1 MPVPA
6 SPSQH
11 PPAGAPRTSF
21 AARAA
26 VLVVTAAAGGA
37 ALALAPS
44 GATPWTLAVVLA
56 GWACVAVTVLVDH
69 RLVQKAR
76 ATAVERESEIGR
88 LRAEAARR
96 SAEISHLAGATLPAV
111 AERLREGTSAADVLA
126 AVPPPSDPQLSRITH
141 TFAATVEEDVRRVMT
156 IEDEYRAIRDE
167 LDQTATEHDR
177 FVRETMPAAI
187 SRLREGRSA
196 ETVLAETELPHHPAL
211 RVPAESFIRELA
223 HSERRAAAAQAA
235 SAKALSRVQA
245 KAVQM
250 LADLRDMQERHG
262 EEVFGD
268 LLKLDHSTSQLG
280 LMTDRLALLMGGR
293 SSRAWNKPI
302 KMESILRGAAGR
314 IAAYQRVRLHCSTR
328 TAVAGFAAEGVMH
341 LLAELMDNAANFSPP
356 IDEVHV
362 YVEDRSAGIVVTI
375 EDSGLKM
382 ADAAMR
388 RAEEAVT
395 GRVTDLASLQGTR
408 LGLAVVG
415 RLASKYGVSVNYR
428 PSSRGGTGVVVLL
441 PLHLLA
447 QHREPAPHET
457 AGRGESLAG
466 RGGAARGVPVQ
477 SPSASRASA
486 LPARDVD
493 ALPSAGS
500 SVGSRSDVD
509 APPSR
514 TSRHADA
521 LPVRGSNGSRDD
533 RDNAAGARPA
543 AAKLPAAPDAPDP
556 RTERQATI
564 TERLSELPTVPGQG
578 RHRHPDSTTPNGLPV
593 RAPGRTMAEA
603 EREREQRQSAAARS
617 GDTSGRRGARDAGS
631 RFGAFH
637 RGARQSGNG
646 VTGTPGTGTPG
657 TGTPGTGTPGDGTSG
672 TSTPG
677 DGTSG
682 AGSLPPAA
690 P

>member
-44 GATPWTLAVVLA
+44 GAAPWTLAVVLA
-56 GWACVAVTVLVDH
+56 GWACVAVAVLVDH

-76 ATAVERESEIGR
+76 AAAAERESEVSR

-126 AVPPPSDPQLSRITH
+126 AVPPPSDPQLSRVTH
-141 TFAATVEEDVRRVMT
+141 VFAATVEEDVRRVLT
-156 IEDEYRAIRDE
+156 LEDEYRAVRDE
-167 LDQTATEHDR
+167 LDQAATEHDR
-177 FVRETMPAAI
+177 FARETMPAAI
-187 SRLREGRSA
+187 RRLREGRSA
-196 ETVLAETELPHHPAL
+196 DTVLAEIELPHHPAL
-211 RVPAESFIRELA
+211 RAPAESFIRELA

-250 LADLRDMQERHG
+250 LADLREMQERHG

-415 RLASKYGVSVNYR
+415 RLASKYGISVNYR

-457 AGRGESLAG
+457 SGRGESLAG

-477 SPSASRASA
+477 SPSASRASS
-486 LPARDVD
+486 LPARDPD

-500 SVGSRSDVD
+500 RSDADALPSRS
-509 APPSR
+509 SR
-514 TSRHADA
+514 DADA
-521 LPVRGSNGSRDD
+521 LPVRGSHGDH
-533 RDNAAGARPA
+533 DNAAGARPA
-543 AAKLPAAPDAPDP
+543 AASLPSASEPSA
-556 RTERQATI
+556 RTERSGTP
-564 TERLSELPTVPGQG
+564 SVPGQG
-578 RHRHPDSTTPNGLPV
+578 RHRQPASTTPNGLPV

-646 VTGTPGTGTPG
+646 A
-657 TGTPGTGTPGDGTSG
+657 TGTPGDGTSG
-672 TSTPG
+672 TAP
-677 DGTSG
+677 
-682 AGSLPPAA
+682 LPPAA

>member
-69 RLVQKAR
+69 RLVRKAR
-76 ATAVERESEIGR
+76 ATAVERESEVGR

-156 IEDEYRAIRDE
+156 IEDEYRAIREE
-167 LDQTATEHDR
+167 LEEAATEHDR

-187 SRLREGRSA
+187 GRLREGRSA
-196 ETVLAETELPHHPAL
+196 DTVLAETDLPHHPAL

-223 HSERRAAAAQAA
+223 LSERRAAAAQAA

-477 SPSASRASA
+477 SPSASRTSS
-486 LPARDVD
+486 LPARDAD

-500 SVGSRSDVD
+500 AVGSRGDVD
-509 APPSR
+509 ALPVR
-514 TSRHADA
+514 GARDAAA
-521 LPVRGSNGSRDD
+521 LPVRGSNGSGGD
-533 RDNAAGARPA
+533 RDNAAEARPA
-543 AAKLPAAPDAPDP
+543 AAHLPATPESPAP
-556 RTERQATI
+556 RTERQAAI
-564 TERLSELPTVPGQG
+564 TERLAELPTVPGQG
-578 RHRHPDSTTPNGLPV
+578 RHRQPDSTTPNGLPV

-646 VTGTPGTGTPG
+646 GTGASGIGASGIGAPG
-657 TGTPGTGTPGDGTSG
+657 NGAPGDGT
-672 TSTPG
+672 PG
-677 DGTSG
+677 AD
-682 AGSLPPAA
+682 SLPPAA

>member
-69 RLVQKAR
+69 RLVRKAR
-76 ATAVERESEIGR
+76 ATAVERESEVGR

-156 IEDEYRAIRDE
+156 IEDEYRAIREE
-167 LDQTATEHDR
+167 LDEAATEHDR

-187 SRLREGRSA
+187 GRLREGRSA
-196 ETVLAETELPHHPAL
+196 ETVLAETDLPHHPAL

-223 HSERRAAAAQAA
+223 LSERRAAAAQAA

-477 SPSASRASA
+477 SPSASRTSS
-486 LPARDVD
+486 LPARDAD

-500 SVGSRSDVD
+500 AVGSRGDVD
-509 APPSR
+509 ALPVR
-514 TSRHADA
+514 DARDAGA
-521 LPVRGSNGSRDD
+521 LPVRGSNGSGGD
-533 RDNAAGARPA
+533 RDNAAEARPA
-543 AAKLPAAPDAPDP
+543 AAHLPATPESPAP
-556 RTERQATI
+556 RTERQAAI
-564 TERLSELPTVPGQG
+564 TERLAELPTVPGQG
-578 RHRHPDSTTPNGLPV
+578 RHRQPDSTTPNGLPV

-646 VTGTPGTGTPG
+646 GTGASGIGAPG
-657 TGTPGTGTPGDGTSG
+657 NGTPGDGT
-672 TSTPG
+672 PG
-677 DGTSG
+677 AD
-682 AGSLPPAA
+682 SLPPAA

>member
-44 GATPWTLAVVLA
+44 GAAPWTLAVVLA
-56 GWACVAVTVLVDH
+56 GWACVAVAVLVDH

-76 ATAVERESEIGR
+76 AAAAERESEVSR

-126 AVPPPSDPQLSRITH
+126 AVPPPSDPQLSRVTH
-141 TFAATVEEDVRRVMT
+141 VFAATVEEDVRRVLT
-156 IEDEYRAIRDE
+156 LEDEYRAVRDE
-167 LDQTATEHDR
+167 LDQAATEHDR
-177 FVRETMPAAI
+177 FARETMPAAI
-187 SRLREGRSA
+187 RRLREGRSA
-196 ETVLAETELPHHPAL
+196 DTVLAEIELPHHPAL
-211 RVPAESFIRELA
+211 RAPAESFIRELA

-250 LADLRDMQERHG
+250 LADLREMQERHG

-415 RLASKYGVSVNYR
+415 RLASKYGISVNYR

-457 AGRGESLAG
+457 SGRGESLAG
-466 RGGAARGVPVQ
+466 RGAAARGVPVQ
-477 SPSASRASA
+477 SPSASRASS
-486 LPARDVD
+486 LPARDPDALSSAGSRSDAD
-493 ALPSAGS
+493 ALPSRS
-500 SVGSRSDVD
+500 SRD
-509 APPSR
+509 
-514 TSRHADA
+514 ADA
-521 LPVRGSNGSRDD
+521 LPVRGSHGDH
-533 RDNAAGARPA
+533 DNAAGARPA
-543 AAKLPAAPDAPDP
+543 AASLPSASESSA
-556 RTERQATI
+556 RTERSGTP
-564 TERLSELPTVPGQG
+564 SVPGQG
-578 RHRHPDSTTPNGLPV
+578 RHRQPASTTPNGLPV

-646 VTGTPGTGTPG
+646 A
-657 TGTPGTGTPGDGTSG
+657 TGTPGDGTSG
-672 TSTPG
+672 TAP
-677 DGTSG
+677 
-682 AGSLPPAA
+682 LPPAA

>member
-44 GATPWTLAVVLA
+44 DATPWALAVVLA

-69 RLVQKAR
+69 RLVRRAR
-76 ATAVERESEIGR
+76 STAAEREAEIGR

-141 TFAATVEEDVRRVMT
+141 AFAAVVEEDVRRVIT
-156 IEDEYRAIRDE
+156 LEDEYRAIRDE
-167 LDQTATEHDR
+167 LDRTVTEHDR

-187 SRLREGRSA
+187 TRLREGRSA
-196 ETVLAETELPHHPAL
+196 DTVLAETDLPQHPAL
-211 RVPAESFIRELA
+211 RAPAESFIRELA

-250 LADLRDMQERHG
+250 LADLREMQERHG

-362 YVEDRSAGIVVTI
+362 YVEDRSAGVVVTI

-388 RAEEAVT
+388 RAEEAVS

-415 RLASKYGVSVNYR
+415 RLAAKYGVSVNYR

-447 QHREPAPHET
+447 QQREPAPHET
-457 AGRGESLAG
+457 AGRGDTLAG
-466 RGGAARGVPVQ
+466 RGGAARGVSVQ
-477 SPSASRASA
+477 SPSETASLAGRHM
-486 LPARDVD
+486 D

-500 SVGSRSDVD
+500 SAGSRSD
-509 APPSR
+509 
-514 TSRHADA
+514 ADA
-521 LPVRGSNGSRDD
+521 LPVRGSRGD
-533 RDNAAGARPA
+533 RDNAAEIRPA
-543 AAKLPAAPDAPDP
+543 AVSLPAAEPPAP
-556 RTERQATI
+556 RTERPAARA
-564 TERLSELPTVPGQG
+564 ERSDLPTVPGQG
-578 RHRHPDSTTPNGLPV
+578 RHRQPESTTPNGLPV

-617 GDTSGRRGARDAGS
+617 GDTGSGRRGARDAGS

-646 VTGTPGTGTPG
+646 VTGTS
-657 TGTPGTGTPGDGTSG
+657 GDGTSG
-672 TSTPG
+672 TGPR
-677 DGTSG
+677 
-682 AGSLPPAA
+682 PPAA

>member
-69 RLVQKAR
+69 RVVRKAR
-76 ATAVERESEIGR
+76 ATAVERESEVGR

-111 AERLREGTSAADVLA
+111 AERLREGASAADVLA

-156 IEDEYRAIRDE
+156 IEDEYRAIREE
-167 LDQTATEHDR
+167 LDQAATEHDR

-196 ETVLAETELPHHPAL
+196 ATVLAETDLPHHPAL

-223 HSERRAAAAQAA
+223 LSERRAAAAQAA

-415 RLASKYGVSVNYR
+415 RLAAKYGVSVNYR

-457 AGRGESLAG
+457 TGRGESLAG

-477 SPSASRASA
+477 SPSASRTSS
-486 LPARDVD
+486 LPARDAD

-500 SVGSRSDVD
+500 AVGSRSDVD
-509 APPSR
+509 ALPVR
-514 TSRHADA
+514 GARDVGT
-521 LPVRGSNGSRDD
+521 LPVRGSNGSGGD

-543 AAKLPAAPDAPDP
+543 AAHLPATPESPAP
-556 RTERQATI
+556 RTERQAAI
-564 TERLSELPTVPGQG
+564 TERLAELPTVPGQG
-578 RHRHPDSTTPNGLPV
+578 RHRQPDSTTPNGLPV

-617 GDTSGRRGARDAGS
+617 GDTGSARRGARDAGS

-646 VTGTPGTGTPG
+646 GTGASGIGAPGNGTPGN
-657 TGTPGTGTPGDGTSG
+657 GTSG
-672 TSTPG
+672 
-677 DGTSG
+677 DGISG
-682 AGSLPPAA
+682 AGSPPPAA

>member
-44 GATPWTLAVVLA
+44 GATPWNLAVVLA

-69 RLVQKAR
+69 RLVRKAR
-76 ATAVERESEIGR
+76 ATAVERESEVGR

-156 IEDEYRAIRDE
+156 IEDEYRAIREE
-167 LDQTATEHDR
+167 LEEAATEHDR

-187 SRLREGRSA
+187 GRLREGRSA
-196 ETVLAETELPHHPAL
+196 DTVLAETDLPHHPAL

-223 HSERRAAAAQAA
+223 LSERRAAAAQAA

-477 SPSASRASA
+477 SPSASRTSS
-486 LPARDVD
+486 LPARDAD

-500 SVGSRSDVD
+500 AVGSRGDVD
-509 APPSR
+509 ALPVR
-514 TSRHADA
+514 GARDAGA
-521 LPVRGSNGSRDD
+521 LPVRGSNGSGGD
-533 RDNAAGARPA
+533 RDNAAEARPA
-543 AAKLPAAPDAPDP
+543 AAHLPATPESPAP
-556 RTERQATI
+556 RTERQAAI
-564 TERLSELPTVPGQG
+564 TERLAELPTVPGQG
-578 RHRHPDSTTPNGLPV
+578 RHRQPDSTTPNGLPV

-646 VTGTPGTGTPG
+646 GTGASGIGAPG
-657 TGTPGTGTPGDGTSG
+657 NGTPGDGT
-672 TSTPG
+672 PG
-677 DGTSG
+677 AD
-682 AGSLPPAA
+682 SLPPAA

>member
-44 GATPWTLAVVLA
+44 GAAPWTLAVVLA
-56 GWACVAVTVLVDH
+56 GWACVAVAVLVDH

-76 ATAVERESEIGR
+76 AAAAERESEVSR

-126 AVPPPSDPQLSRITH
+126 AVPPPSDPQLSRVTH
-141 TFAATVEEDVRRVMT
+141 VFAATVEEDVRRVLT
-156 IEDEYRAIRDE
+156 LEDEYRAVRDE
-167 LDQTATEHDR
+167 LDQAATEHDR
-177 FVRETMPAAI
+177 FARETMPAAI
-187 SRLREGRSA
+187 RRLREGRSA
-196 ETVLAETELPHHPAL
+196 DTVLAEIELPHHPAL
-211 RVPAESFIRELA
+211 RAPAESFIRELA

-250 LADLRDMQERHG
+250 LADLREMQERHG

-415 RLASKYGVSVNYR
+415 RLASKYGISVNYR

-457 AGRGESLAG
+457 SGRGESLAG
-466 RGGAARGVPVQ
+466 RGAAARGVPVQ
-477 SPSASRASA
+477 SPSASRASS
-486 LPARDVD
+486 LPARDPDALSSAGSRSDAD
-493 ALPSAGS
+493 ALPSRS
-500 SVGSRSDVD
+500 SRD
-509 APPSR
+509 
-514 TSRHADA
+514 ADA
-521 LPVRGSNGSRDD
+521 LPVRGSHGDH
-533 RDNAAGARPA
+533 DNAAGARPA
-543 AAKLPAAPDAPDP
+543 AASLPSASESSA
-556 RTERQATI
+556 RTERSGTP
-564 TERLSELPTVPGQG
+564 SVPGQG
-578 RHRHPDSTTPNGLPV
+578 RHRQPASTTPNGLPV

-646 VTGTPGTGTPG
+646 A
-657 TGTPGTGTPGDGTSG
+657 TGTPGDSG
-672 TSTPG
+672 TAP
-677 DGTSG
+677 
-682 AGSLPPAA
+682 LPPAA

>member
-44 GATPWTLAVVLA
+44 GATSWTLAVVLA

-69 RLVQKAR
+69 RLVRKAR
-76 ATAVERESEIGR
+76 STAAERESETSR

-126 AVPPPSDPQLSRITH
+126 AVPPPSDPQLSRVTH
-141 TFAATVEEDVRRVMT
+141 AFAVTVEEDVRRVMT
-156 IEDEYRAIRDE
+156 LEDEYRAIRDE
-167 LDQTATEHDR
+167 LEQAATEHDR
-177 FVRETMPAAI
+177 FVREAMPAAI

-196 ETVLAETELPHHPAL
+196 DTVLAETELPHHPAL
-211 RVPAESFIRELA
+211 RGSAESFIRELA
-223 HSERRAAAAQAA
+223 RSERRAAAAQAA

-250 LADLRDMQERHG
+250 LADLREMQERHG

-415 RLASKYGVSVNYR
+415 RLASKYDIGVNYR

-457 AGRGESLAG
+457 SGRGESLAG
-466 RGGAARGVPVQ
+466 RGAAARGVPME
-477 SPSASRASA
+477 SPSASRAPA
-486 LPARDVD
+486 LPARDAD
-493 ALPSAGS
+493 ALPSGGS
-500 SVGSRSDVD
+500 SARSRSD
-509 APPSR
+509 
-514 TSRHADA
+514 ADA
-521 LPVRGSNGSRDD
+521 LPVRGSHDVDALPVPGANGSRGD
-533 RDNAAGARPA
+533 RDNAADARPA
-543 AAKLPAAPDAPDP
+543 AAWPSDTPKSPAPW
-556 RTERQATI
+556 TERTGSI
-564 TERLSELPTVPGQG
+564 TERLSALPTVPGQS
-578 RHRHPDSTTPNGLPV
+578 RHRKPDSTTPNGLPV

-617 GDTSGRRGARDAGS
+617 GDTGSGRRGARDAGS

-646 VTGTPGTGTPG
+646 TTGASDNAATGAADA
-657 TGTPGTGTPGDGTSG
+657 PGDGTSAG
-672 TSTPG
+672 T
-677 DGTSG
+677 G
-682 AGSLPPAA
+682 ADSLPPAA

>member
-44 GATPWTLAVVLA
+44 DATPWALAVVLA

-69 RLVQKAR
+69 RLVRRAR
-76 ATAVERESEIGR
+76 STAAEREAEIGR

-141 TFAATVEEDVRRVMT
+141 AFAAVVEEDVRRVLT
-156 IEDEYRAIRDE
+156 LEDEYRAIRDE
-167 LDQTATEHDR
+167 LERTATEHDR

-187 SRLREGRSA
+187 TRLREGRSA
-196 ETVLAETELPHHPAL
+196 DTVLAETDLPQHPAL
-211 RVPAESFIRELA
+211 RAPAESFIRELA

-250 LADLRDMQERHG
+250 LADLREMQERHG

-302 KMESILRGAAGR
+302 RMESILRGAAGR

-362 YVEDRSAGIVVTI
+362 YVEDRSAGVVVTI

-388 RAEEAVT
+388 RAEEAVS

-415 RLASKYGVSVNYR
+415 RLAAKYGVSVNYR

-447 QHREPAPHET
+447 QQREPAPHET
-457 AGRGESLAG
+457 AGRGDTPAG
-466 RGGAARGVPVQ
+466 RGGAARGVSVQ
-477 SPSASRASA
+477 SPSETAS
-486 LPARDVD
+486 PAGRHTD

-500 SVGSRSDVD
+500 SAGSRSD
-509 APPSR
+509 
-514 TSRHADA
+514 ADA
-521 LPVRGSNGSRDD
+521 LPVRGSRGD
-533 RDNAAGARPA
+533 RDNAAEVRPA
-543 AAKLPAAPDAPDP
+543 AASLPAAEPPAP
-556 RTERQATI
+556 RTERPAARA
-564 TERLSELPTVPGQG
+564 ERSDLPAVPGQG
-578 RHRHPDSTTPNGLPV
+578 RHRQPEGTTPNGLPV

-617 GDTSGRRGARDAGS
+617 GDTGSGRRGARDAGS

-646 VTGTPGTGTPG
+646 VTGTSGDGASGTG
-657 TGTPGTGTPGDGTSG
+657 SR
-672 TSTPG
+672 
-677 DGTSG
+677 
-682 AGSLPPAA
+682 PPAA